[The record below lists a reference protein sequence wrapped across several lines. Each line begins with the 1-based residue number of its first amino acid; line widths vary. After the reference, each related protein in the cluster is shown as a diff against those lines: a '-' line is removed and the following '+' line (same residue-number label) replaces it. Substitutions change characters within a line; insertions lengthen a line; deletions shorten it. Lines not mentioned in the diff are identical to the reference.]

1 VRRKLLENEILI
13 RKWGQL
19 NLSSHRLWI
28 ESGDEDNYFL
38 NSLQLNEIQGHSI
51 IKYVNQS
58 LLNYAIICFILI
70 PVSIILL
77 KYSASLLG
85 FSAQALKLALISSGI
100 SFFLLALNFLWNYSA
115 SRRLSLNFQTGSKNL
130 YFKLTGDFA
139 KIEDALEFSNLVDAQ
154 IHHLQIQLAEG
165 PVRIESKEPRSFK
178 IS

>member
-1 VRRKLLENEILI
+1 VRRKLLETEILI

-19 NLSSHRLWI
+19 NLTSHRLWI

-38 NSLQLNEIQGHSI
+38 NSLQLKEIQGHSI

-58 LLNYAIICFILI
+58 LLTSAMICFFLIPISILI
-70 PVSIILL
+70 LHL
-77 KYSASLLG
+77 SATSVAL
-85 FSAQALKLALISSGI
+85 SVQSLKLADIISG
-100 SFFLLALNFLWNYSA
+100 FVFLLLALNFLWNYRA

-154 IHHLQIQLAEG
+154 IHHLQIKLAEG
-165 PVRIESKEPRSFK
+165 PVTIENKEPRSFK